1 MKISFQEDIVPYIT
15 KLEEILGLSFKVFL
29 ITSLVVSLLGIYV
42 ANLLFGTHSLRV
54 LQNLKSENQT
64 IQAQITKLKTEN
76 ALLHKK
82 YLEWSD
88 AQ

>member
-1 MKISFQEDIVPYIT
+1 MKISFQDDIVPYIK

-29 ITSLVVSLLGIYV
+29 LTSLVVSLLGIYV
-42 ANLLFGTHSLRV
+42 ANLLFGTHSLQV
-54 LQNLKSENQT
+54 LQNLKSENQA
-64 IQAQITKLKTEN
+64 IEFEITELKKEN

-88 AQ
+88 AL